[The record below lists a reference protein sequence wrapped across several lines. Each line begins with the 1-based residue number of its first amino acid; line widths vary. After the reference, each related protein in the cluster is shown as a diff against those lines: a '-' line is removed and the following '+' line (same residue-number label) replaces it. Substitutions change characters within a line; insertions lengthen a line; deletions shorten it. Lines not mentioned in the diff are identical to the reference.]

1 MKKVYLRPQ
10 QAIVSM
16 YHFLPIIAASG
27 GGSSEPANPGDPSIG
42 GGGNEGEPI
51 EEGGAPGMM
60 IWDDHD

>member
-1 MKKVYLRPQ
+1 
-10 QAIVSM
+10 M